1 MFSLTHL
8 QFLSLLFKEKSQFLQ
23 LPLLPQSPGAVP
35 VGRLGVMTT
44 GEEATVNRCLGNG
57 FSEDGSDT
65 SLGIMGRHGL
75 GMRLEMRLERP

>member
-35 VGRLGVMTT
+35 VGCLGVMTM
-44 GEEATVNRCLGNG
+44 GEEATVNRRLGNG
-57 FSEDGSDT
+57 FSAGAEAAAKKW
-65 SLGIMGRHGL
+65 RGL
-75 GMRLEMRLERP
+75 INIHES